1 MSDSETFDDLIT
13 RVRQGDEAAATELVR
28 RYEPELRILARVR
41 LTDPSLRRAM
51 DSMDIC
57 QSIMANFFV
66 RAAAGQ
72 FDLET
77 PEQLLGLL
85 ATMVRNKA
93 TDRVRREKRD
103 RRDVRRLAKTSVEE
117 LELQKLQKT
126 PGSMVAHRELLK
138 MVRDRL
144 NDKENEI
151 AEHRLKGYSWEEI
164 SQKLGGTAEAI
175 RKQFSRAIDR
185 ITNELGV
192 DESTYE

>member
-1 MSDSETFDDLIT
+1 VSDSETFNDLIT
-13 RVRQGDEAAATELVR
+13 RVRQGDEQAATELVR
-28 RYEPELRILARVR
+28 RYEPELRIMARVR

-117 LELQKLQKT
+117 LGLQELQKT
-126 PGSMVAHRELLK
+126 PGSMVAHRELLQ

-151 AEHRLKGYSWEEI
+151 AEHRLKGCSWEEI

-185 ITNELGV
+185 VTNELGV